1 MQLNIRG
8 DSGCQHRYW
17 RKARVGWCR
26 ASVGGD
32 LLCFILDPTA
42 DKQFLTRN
50 KLVTA
55 MRINL
60 EDNQGLA
67 EKEVTKGI
75 NN

>member
-8 DSGCQHRYW
+8 DSGCQHRYLE
-17 RKARVGWCR
+17 RKARAVRGVCG
-26 ASVGGD
+26 AD
-32 LLCFILDPTA
+32 LLCFIPDPTA

>member
-1 MQLNIRG
+1 MSTQILKAGQGGAGRG
-8 DSGCQHRYW
+8 R
-17 RKARVGWCR
+17 
-26 ASVGGD
+26 D
-32 LLCFILDPTA
+32 LLCFIPDPTA